1 MRILIVEDEVKLARL
16 IKQVLEEELFQV
28 ELASEGEQ
36 GLDMALSGNFDL
48 LILDLMLPGMDG
60 IEICRELRKEKSNIP
75 VLMLTAKDAV
85 PDRVDGLDA
94 GADDYLT
101 KPFAFEELLARVR
114 ALSRRKLL
122 PEDVGNPILKVED
135 LEVNIETHRV
145 RRGGKLIDLT
155 AKEYFLLEYLIRN
168 TGRVLSRDQ
177 IISKV
182 WKYDYDTSSNVV
194 DIYIHYLRNKIDGKF
209 PTKLIQT
216 LRGTGYSLRSNKVTI

>member
-1 MRILIVEDEVKLARL
+1 MMRILIVEDEVKLARL
-16 IKQVLEEELFQV
+16 IGQVLEEELFQV
-28 ELASEGEQ
+28 ELASEGGQ

-60 IEICRELRKEKSNIP
+60 LQICRELRKEKCNIP

-168 TGRVLSRDQ
+168 AGRVLSRDQ

-182 WKYDYDTSSNVV
+182 WKYDYDTTSNVV
-194 DIYIHYLRNKIDGKF
+194 DIYIHYLRNKIDGNF
-209 PTKLIQT
+209 PTRLIQT
-216 LRGTGYSLRSNKVTI
+216 LRGTGYSLRSNS